1 MARRRQESFFDTL
14 VYLPWPFAV
23 SFGLIAF
30 VGIKWGL
37 AWYFGSV
44 DSPQTKAM
52 AAMFAKGTLDPLA
65 WMFLLM
71 GCMAAGFSWYR
82 GRDRARLLE
91 QQTGIDSLKAMSWAR
106 FEQLVGEAY
115 RRLGYQIVETGQGGA
130 DGGIDLLLR
139 KGGQTTLVQCKQW
152 RTQKIGI
159 AVVRE
164 MFGLMT
170 HHGADAVKIVCTGTF
185 SSECEAF
192 CRDKPIELV
201 DGPALLRLV
210 QAVQSNPGVSSSGQR
225 SEQATPASSVAA
237 PEPSPS
243 PTSSEAPSCPRCG
256 SGMARRTNR
265 STGLPFWGCST
276 YPKCKGT
283 LPG

>member
-1 MARRRQESFFDTL
+1 MGRRRQESFFDTL
-14 VYLPWPFAV
+14 VYLPWPFGV

-44 DSPQTKAM
+44 DSLQTKAM

-65 WMFLLM
+65 WLLLLM

-210 QAVQSNPGVSSSGQR
+210 QAVQSNPDTGPRVQPTAPTP
-225 SEQATPASSVAA
+225 QARNPASSKSDPTPA
-237 PEPSPS
+237 PSPS
-243 PTSSEAPSCPRCG
+243 PSCPRCG
-256 SGMARRTNR
+256 SEMVRRTNR

-283 LPG
+283 LAG

>member
-1 MARRRQESFFDTL
+1 MPSQVGAGFGIVMFAL
-14 VYLPWPFAV
+14 V
-23 SFGLIAF
+23 
-30 VGIKWGL
+30 KWGL
-37 AWYFGSV
+37 AWFFGST
-44 DSPQTKAM
+44 SNPYTKAVG
-52 AAMFAKGTLDPLA
+52 AAFSMGTLDPLA
-65 WMFLLM
+65 WMFLTL
-71 GCMAAGFSWYR
+71 GLLAAGISWVR
-82 GRDRARLLE
+82 MRNRAKLLDE
-91 QQTGIDSLKAMSWAR
+91 QTGIDTLRAMSWVR

-170 HHGADAVKIVCTGTF
+170 HHGAAAVKIVCTGTF

-210 QAVQSNPGVSSSGQR
+210 QAVQSSSPAVSQVLPPRSSPRTENAPQPTVSPNPVMSR
-225 SEQATPASSVAA
+225 S
-237 PEPSPS
+237 
-243 PTSSEAPSCPRCG
+243 PSCPRCG
-256 SGMARRTNR
+256 SVMARRTNR
-265 STGLPFWGCST
+265 SNGLQFWGCAS

-283 LPG
+283 LAG